1 MIEQLNGIHETVHFP
16 EGFSFKIYSNLEQIP
31 YPVHWHTPVELIIP
45 TEHTYCVTC
54 SNEVYE
60 LNVGDILIIAPG
72 TLHSIAACQ
81 GGSRYIL
88 QVDFSV
94 FNQFR
99 DFGSL
104 TALIS
109 PCLFIA
115 KDDTNPIYRELNALI
130 FNIVDEYNSAS
141 LLANAL
147 IYSKLILLF
156 VTIGRNYANTFAN
169 KETSSRNHQKYSEK
183 FQSVCEYINIHCTE
197 NITLDEAAAYAGFS
211 KYHFTRLFKDYTGIS
226 FYKYL
231 NKKRIL
237 KAQALLID
245 PGLSVTEAASQS
257 GYTSLSAF
265 IRMFRLC
272 LGCTPSEYRSLYIR

>member
-1 MIEQLNGIHETVHFP
+1 MIEQLDGIHETVHFP
-16 EGFSFKIYSNLEQIP
+16 EGFSFKIYRNLEQIP

-45 TEHTYCVTC
+45 TEHTYHVTC

-81 GGSRYIL
+81 GGSRYIM

-115 KDDTNPIYRELNALI
+115 KDNSNPIYKELSTLI
-130 FNIVDEYNSAS
+130 FNIVEEYHSAAI
-141 LLANAL
+141 LANAL

-156 VTIGRNYANTFAN
+156 VIIGRSYANTFAA
-169 KETSSRNHQKYSEK
+169 KGITHCKQQKYTEK
-183 FQSVCEYINIHCTE
+183 FLSVCEHINIHCTE

-237 KAQALLID
+237 SAQLLLID
-245 PGLSVTEAASQS
+245 PDLSVTEVASRS

-265 IRMFRLC
+265 IRMFKLC
-272 LGCTPSEYRSLYIR
+272 LGCTPSEYRSLHIQ